1 MNTPPPIIRPNRNPS
16 FNSSIVNQERIDNL
30 IVELI
35 KRKKTLNS
43 FVIDQLFEI
52 LNKEV
57 FVPIPGIPVVPQP
70 YFPMEIPP
78 PPKPPINWLPTE
90 PPPILRNT
98 GMSSLAHRTQS
109 MNINREAPLIRQ
121 QDAPLDYFGVN

>member
-16 FNSSIVNQERIDNL
+16 FNSTIVNEERIDSL

-57 FVPIPGIPVVPQP
+57 FVPIPGRPVVPPP

-78 PPKPPINWLPTE
+78 PPKPPKSWLPTE
-90 PPPILRNT
+90 PPVFRNT
-98 GMSSLAHRTQS
+98 GMSSLENRTQF
-109 MNINREAPLIRQ
+109 MNINREPPLIRQ
-121 QDAPLDYFGVN
+121 QEAPLDYFGVN